1 MVAVGADANY
11 QVCPLPR
18 EEEVKIGVLALQG
31 AFEEHIA
38 CLNRLKVEA
47 FEVRLP
53 GGLDGLDGLIIPGG
67 ESTTMARLM
76 RDYGLT
82 APLRKLIRNGFPV
95 MGTCAGMIALSRK
108 IADLGAPN
116 LDVMDIDVRRNG
128 FGRQID
134 SFEADLSIPVIGRK
148 LYHGIFIRA
157 PFIERIG
164 SGVEV
169 LARLADGTAV
179 AARQG
184 NMLALSFHPEL
195 TDDLRLHIYFLDMV
209 RNSVK
214 R

>member
-1 MVAVGADANY
+1 MPKDKVI
-11 QVCPLPR
+11 
-18 EEEVKIGVLALQG
+18 KIGVLALQG

-38 CLNRLKVEA
+38 CLSRLKVESC
-47 FEVRLP
+47 EVRLP
-53 GGLDGLDGLIIPGG
+53 QDLKKLSGLIIPGG

-95 MGTCAGMIALSRK
+95 MGTCAGMIALSRGA
-108 IADLGAPN
+108 ADVGAPA

-134 SFEADLSIPVIGRK
+134 SFEADLSIPAIGK
-148 LYHGIFIRA
+148 KSYHGVFIRA

-164 SGVEV
+164 TDVKV

-195 TDDLRLHIYFLDMV
+195 TDDLRLHAYFLDMV

>member
-1 MVAVGADANY
+1 VPKDVIT
-11 QVCPLPR
+11 
-18 EEEVKIGVLALQG
+18 KIGVLALQG

-38 CLNRLKVEA
+38 CLDRLRVEA
-47 FEVRLP
+47 SEVRLP
-53 GGLDGLDGLIIPGG
+53 GGLDGLNGLIIPGG

-128 FGRQID
+128 FGRQVD
-134 SFEADLSIPVIGRK
+134 SFEADLSIPVIGK
-148 LYHGIFIRA
+148 KSFHGVFIRA
-157 PFIERIG
+157 PFIEHVG
-164 SGVEV
+164 DGVEL

-214 R
+214 P

>member
-1 MVAVGADANY
+1 
-11 QVCPLPR
+11 LPKDK
-18 EEEVKIGVLALQG
+18 VIKIGVLALQG

-38 CLNRLKVEA
+38 CLNRLKVGSC
-47 FEVRLP
+47 EVRLP
-53 GGLDGLDGLIIPGG
+53 EDLKKLTGFIIPGG

-82 APLRKLIRNGFPV
+82 APLRKLIRSGFPV
-95 MGTCAGMIALSRK
+95 MGTCAGMIVLSRGA
-108 IADLGAPN
+108 ADLGAPA

-134 SFEADLSIPVIGRK
+134 SFEADLSIPVIGSK
-148 LYHGIFIRA
+148 SYHGVFIRA
-157 PFIERIG
+157 PFIERG
-164 SGVEV
+164 GRGVEV

-195 TDDLRLHIYFLDMV
+195 TDDLRLHAYFLDMV

-214 R
+214 Q

>member
-1 MVAVGADANY
+1 VS
-11 QVCPLPR
+11 PLPKDS
-18 EEEVKIGVLALQG
+18 VIKIGVLALQG
-31 AFEEHIA
+31 AFEEHLA

-47 FEVRLP
+47 SEVRLP
-53 GGLDGLDGLIIPGG
+53 EELDGLNGLVIPGG

-82 APLRKLIRNGFPV
+82 ALLRKLIRSGFPV
-95 MGTCAGMIALSRK
+95 MGTCAGMIILSHK
-108 IADLGAPN
+108 IADLGAPT
-116 LDVMDIDVRRNG
+116 LDVMDINVHRNG

-134 SFEADLSIPVIGRK
+134 SFETEISIPVIGRK
-148 LYHGIFIRA
+148 SYPAVFIRA
-157 PFIERIG
+157 PFVEHVG
-164 SGVEV
+164 DGVQV
-169 LARLADGTAV
+169 LACLSDGTAV

-195 TDDLRLHIYFLDMV
+195 TDDHRLHAYFLEIV

>member
-1 MVAVGADANY
+1 MPKDKSI
-11 QVCPLPR
+11 
-18 EEEVKIGVLALQG
+18 KIGVLSLQG
-31 AFEEHIA
+31 AFEEH
-38 CLNRLKVEA
+38 LNCMARLKVESS
-47 FEVRLP
+47 EVRLP
-53 GGLDGLDGLIIPGG
+53 GELDGLSGLVIPGG

-82 APLRKLIRNGFPV
+82 APLRKLIRSGFPV
-95 MGTCAGMIALSRK
+95 MGTCAGMIVLSRK
-108 IADLGAPN
+108 ASGVGAPT
-116 LDVMDIDVRRNG
+116 LDVMDIGVHRNG

-134 SFEADLSIPVIGRK
+134 SFEVDLSIPVIGK
-148 LYHGIFIRA
+148 KSYHGVFIRA

-164 SGVEV
+164 RGVEV

-195 TDDLRLHIYFLDMV
+195 TDDLRLHSYFLEIV
-209 RNSVK
+209 CNSVK

>member
-1 MVAVGADANY
+1 MFEVG
-11 QVCPLPR
+11 PLPKDS
-18 EEEVKIGVLALQG
+18 VIKIGVLALQG
-31 AFEEHIA
+31 AFEEHLA
-38 CLNRLKVEA
+38 CLTRLKVEA
-47 FEVRLP
+47 SAVRLP
-53 GGLDGLDGLIIPGG
+53 EEFDGLKGLVIPGG

-82 APLRKLIRNGFPV
+82 APLRKLIRSGFPV
-95 MGTCAGMIALSRK
+95 IGTCAGMIVLSHK
-108 IADLGAPN
+108 IADVGAPT
-116 LDVMDIDVRRNG
+116 LDVMDIKVHRNG

-134 SFEADLSIPVIGRK
+134 SFETDLSIPIIGK
-148 LYHGIFIRA
+148 KPYHGVFIRA
-157 PFIERIG
+157 PFIEHVG

-169 LARLADGTAV
+169 LARLSDGTAV

-195 TDDLRLHIYFLDMV
+195 TDDLRLHAYFLEIV

>member
-1 MVAVGADANY
+1 
-11 QVCPLPR
+11 LPKDK
-18 EEEVKIGVLALQG
+18 VIKIGVLALQG

-38 CLNRLKVEA
+38 CLNCLKVEVS
-47 FEVRLP
+47 EVRLTEELN
-53 GGLDGLDGLIIPGG
+53 GLNGLIIPGG
-67 ESTTMARLM
+67 ESTAMARLM

-95 MGTCAGMIALSRK
+95 MGTCAGMIVLSHK
-108 IADLGAPN
+108 ITDVGAPT
-116 LDVMDIDVRRNG
+116 LEAMDIRVHRNG

-134 SFEADLSIPVIGRK
+134 SFETDLSIPVIGK
-148 LYHGIFIRA
+148 KSYHGVFIRA
-157 PFIERIG
+157 PFIEHVG
-164 SGVEV
+164 EGVEV
-169 LARLADGTAV
+169 LARLSDGTSV

-195 TDDLRLHIYFLDMV
+195 TNDLRLHAYFLDIV

>member
-1 MVAVGADANY
+1 MVDVLANLNY
-11 QVCPLPR
+11 KVSPLPKDS
-18 EEEVKIGVLALQG
+18 VIKIGVLALQG
-31 AFEEHIA
+31 AFEEHLA
-38 CLNRLKVEA
+38 CLTRLKVEA
-47 FEVRLP
+47 SEVRLP
-53 GGLDGLDGLIIPGG
+53 EEFDGLNGLVIPGG

-95 MGTCAGMIALSRK
+95 MGTCAGMIVLSHK
-108 IADLGAPN
+108 IADVGAPT
-116 LDVMDIDVRRNG
+116 LDAMNIKVHRNG

-134 SFEADLSIPVIGRK
+134 SFETDLSIPVIGK
-148 LYHGIFIRA
+148 KPYPAVFIRA
-157 PFIERIG
+157 PFIEHVG
-164 SGVEV
+164 DGVEV
-169 LARLADGTAV
+169 LARLSDGTAV

-195 TDDLRLHIYFLDMV
+195 TDDLRLHAYFLDMV

>member
-1 MVAVGADANY
+1 MI
-11 QVCPLPR
+11 
-18 EEEVKIGVLALQG
+18 KIGVLALQG
-31 AFEEHIA
+31 AFEEHLA

-47 FEVRLP
+47 SEVRLEKELR
-53 GGLDGLDGLIIPGG
+53 GLDGLVVPGG

-95 MGTCAGMIALSRK
+95 LGTCAGMIILSHR
-108 IADLGAPN
+108 IADVGAPT
-116 LDVMDIDVRRNG
+116 LDVMDIMVHRNG

-134 SFEADLSIPVIGRK
+134 SFETMLSIPVIGK
-148 LYHGIFIRA
+148 APFPAVFIRA
-157 PFIERIG
+157 PFIEHVGR
-164 SGVEV
+164 GVEV
-169 LARLADGTAV
+169 LARLTDGTAV

-195 TDDLRLHIYFLDMV
+195 TNDLRLHAYFLDMV

>member
-1 MVAVGADANY
+1 VG
-11 QVCPLPR
+11 PLPKGSAI
-18 EEEVKIGVLALQG
+18 KIGVLALQG
-31 AFEEHIA
+31 AFEEHLA
-38 CLNRLKVEA
+38 CLNRLKVESS
-47 FEVRLP
+47 EVRLP
-53 GGLDGLDGLIIPGG
+53 EEFDGLNGLVIPGG

-95 MGTCAGMIALSRK
+95 MGTCAGMIVLSHK
-108 IADLGAPN
+108 ISDVGAPT
-116 LDVMDIDVRRNG
+116 LDAMDIRVHRNG

-134 SFEADLSIPVIGRK
+134 SFVTELSISVIGK
-148 LYHGIFIRA
+148 KPYPAVFIRA
-157 PFIERIG
+157 PFIEHIG
-164 SGVEV
+164 DGVEV
-169 LARLADGTAV
+169 LARLSDGTAV

-195 TDDLRLHIYFLDMV
+195 TDDLRLHAYFLEIV

>member
-1 MVAVGADANY
+1 MS
-11 QVCPLPR
+11 PLP
-18 EEEVKIGVLALQG
+18 KDKAIAIGVLALQG

-38 CLNRLKVEA
+38 CLDCLKVKA
-47 FEVRLP
+47 SGVRLTEDLN
-53 GGLDGLDGLIIPGG
+53 GLNGLIIPGG

-82 APLRKLIRNGFPV
+82 APLQKLIRSGFPV
-95 MGTCAGMIALSRK
+95 MGTCAGMIVLSRGA
-108 IADLGAPN
+108 ADLGAPA

-134 SFEADLSIPVIGRK
+134 SFEADLSIPAIGEES
-148 LYHGIFIRA
+148 YHGVFIRA

-164 SGVEV
+164 PGVEV

-184 NMLALSFHPEL
+184 NMIALSFHPEL
-195 TDDLRLHIYFLDMV
+195 TDDLRLHTYFLDVV

>member
-1 MVAVGADANY
+1 VG
-11 QVCPLPR
+11 PLPKGSAI
-18 EEEVKIGVLALQG
+18 KIGVLALQG
-31 AFEEHIA
+31 AFEEHLA

-47 FEVRLP
+47 SEVRLP
-53 GGLDGLDGLIIPGG
+53 EEFDRLNGLVIPGG

-95 MGTCAGMIALSRK
+95 MGTCAGMIILSHK
-108 IADLGAPN
+108 IADVGAPT
-116 LDVMDIDVRRNG
+116 LDVMDINVHRNG

-134 SFEADLSIPVIGRK
+134 SFEAMLSIPAIGK
-148 LYHGIFIRA
+148 KPYPGVFIRA
-157 PFIERIG
+157 PFIEHVGNR
-164 SGVEV
+164 VEV
-169 LARLADGTAV
+169 LARLSTGSAV

-184 NMLALSFHPEL
+184 NILALSFHPEL
-195 TDDLRLHIYFLDMV
+195 TDDLRLHAYFLEMV